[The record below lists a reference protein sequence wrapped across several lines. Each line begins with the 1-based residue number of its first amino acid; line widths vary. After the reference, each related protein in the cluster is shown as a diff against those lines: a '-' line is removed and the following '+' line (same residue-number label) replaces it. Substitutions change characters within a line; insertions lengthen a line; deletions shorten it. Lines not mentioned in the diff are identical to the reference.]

1 MGYDGKDRSRFAD
14 AMMRVAGEILTTFST
29 SYTVEVGL
37 AQAVTVSALQVYAKQ
52 ETGKKFLLNP
62 QSVTIAKL

>member
-29 SYTVEVGL
+29 SYTAEVGL

-52 ETGKKFLLNP
+52 ETGKNFLPNP